1 MADVQFMFPA
11 VRARCVGPINAA
23 TGLNL
28 ADAHI
33 VAGQYKHSASHERGG
48 YDELKLDRLSSGN
61 APAGALAQ
69 ADGLGGIRF
78 AQVPPLLVVSL
89 GLCGKKVR
97 FGIPTRL
104 AEFSMPL
111 SATTATAST
120 TFSAQLVGK
129 ADDAGE
135 TADYGWRIYNK
146 KMRTTI
152 VQGERDERK
161 SFSLVNVD
169 ESDTFELHVWKTGS
183 ETVTVESLR
192 IDTV

>member
-11 VRARCVGPINAA
+11 VRARCVGPINATA
-23 TGLNL
+23 GLNL

-61 APAGALAQ
+61 APSGALAQ

-97 FGIPTRL
+97 FSIPTRV
-104 AEFSMPL
+104 AEFSMPPRQG
-111 SATTATAST
+111 TAS
-120 TFSAQLVGK
+120 FSAQLIGK
-129 ADDAGE
+129 EGGE
-135 TADYGWRIYNK
+135 TDYGWRIYNK
-146 KMRTTI
+146 KTRTTI

-161 SFSLVNVD
+161 TFSLATVD
-169 ESDTFELHVWKTGS
+169 DSDIFELHAWKTGS
-183 ETVTVESLR
+183 ETVAVQSLR